1 MVQKQPQSFLWEGAS
16 SSPQTPHF
24 QAKPQEVTKSDWR
37 WFFPALVQTQRE
49 AGSEESVMQLPS
61 FPESSSSGVCVNK
74 DTLGHLLLHLV
85 NDNPLGRIK
94 WHEPT
99 LINAH
104 RASIPTPAI
113 KQHRSLY
120 QTTPRNT
127 NPTQSPCKTIVSKQI
142 TFQRDI
148 TASLENRASL
158 SDTPTVQGRF
168 KQGCLKPWL
177 NFSVWGK

>member
-1 MVQKQPQSFLWEGAS
+1 MVFPCVGAN
-16 SSPQTPHF
+16 
-24 QAKPQEVTKSDWR
+24 TK
-37 WFFPALVQTQRE
+37 
-49 AGSEESVMQLPS
+49 GSRVRGKCHAAPS
-61 FPESSSSGVCVNK
+61 FPESSSSGVCGNK
-74 DTLGHLLLHLV
+74 DTLGRFFLHLV

-120 QTTPRNT
+120 RTTPRNT
-127 NPTQSPCKTIVSKQI
+127 NPTQSPCKTIISKQI

-177 NFSVWGK
+177 NISVWGK